1 MRKRVH
7 HDWPWHTADRF
18 EHRLRKVRTHVHPPV
33 TNVELHV
40 GLVACCVTKPAQ
52 GEPNEFAV
60 EKARRIVPLDR
71 ARSFITLLV
80 VLHHPLINYTCFGH
94 ADAMR
99 WLRPDRVV
107 SPTASSWP
115 DVSYV
120 RLVRGGQP
128 STVEST

>member
-40 GLVACCVTKPAQ
+40 GLVACCVTKPAH

-71 ARSFITLLV
+71 ARSFITLLM
-80 VLHHPLINYTCFGH
+80 VLHHPFINYTC
-94 ADAMR
+94 ASVTPMR
-99 WLRPDRVV
+99 CAGFDLIVLFTDSFFMARCFLCQ
-107 SPTASSWP
+107 ACSS
-115 DVSYV
+115 
-120 RLVRGGQP
+120 RAA
-128 STVEST
+128 